1 MSGIRSQETRRQIS
15 VALIGDSI
23 RLHAEPWI
31 KVRLPPRYRVRSPAE
46 NCRSS
51 WHVLAGIRNWVPP
64 GVMDVV
70 HINCGLHD
78 IRRDPGQ
85 DQPISS
91 PREYVA
97 NLRRTFEYLAH
108 AATSVIWATSTPVS
122 ENFPNDLAKSRWH
135 TDDLVAYNR
144 ASVDL
149 ALGFGFRIN
158 DLHARLSLAPADAL
172 LMSDGVHFN
181 DAGNRLIG
189 AHVSAAIQ
197 GRDA

>member
-1 MSGIRSQETRRQIS
+1 MSGIRFRDARQVS

-31 KVRLPPRYRVRSPAE
+31 KAHLPSQFRVRSPAE

-51 WHVLAGIRNWVPP
+51 WHVLAGIRSWVPP

-78 IRRDPGQ
+78 IRRDPGR
-85 DQPISS
+85 DRAVSS
-91 PREYVA
+91 PDEYVA
-97 NLRRTFEYLAH
+97 NLRCIFDYLAH

-122 ENFPNDLAKSRWH
+122 KICSNDLAMSRWH
-135 TDDLVAYNR
+135 PDDVVAYNR
-144 ASVDL
+144 VSTDL

-158 DLHARLSLAPADAL
+158 DLHARLSTPPADAM

-189 AHVSAAIQ
+189 AHVAAAIR
-197 GRDA
+197 GLDA

>member
-1 MSGIRSQETRRQIS
+1 MHSNVARRQIS

-31 KVRLPPRYRVRSPAE
+31 KESLPSRFRVSSPAE

-51 WHVLAGIRNWVPP
+51 WHVLAGIQNWVPP
-64 GVMDVV
+64 GMLDVV

-85 DQPISS
+85 DRPVSS
-91 PREYVA
+91 LDEYAA
-97 NLRRTFEYLAH
+97 NLQRIFDYLAH
-108 AATSVIWATSTPVS
+108 AATSVIWATSTPVGGS
-122 ENFPNDLAKSRWH
+122 CPNDLAMPRWH
-135 TDDLVAYNR
+135 PDDLVAYNR
-144 ASVDL
+144 VSADL
-149 ALGFGFRIN
+149 AFGFGFRIN

-189 AHVSAAIQ
+189 AHVATAIQ
-197 GRDA
+197 GLDA